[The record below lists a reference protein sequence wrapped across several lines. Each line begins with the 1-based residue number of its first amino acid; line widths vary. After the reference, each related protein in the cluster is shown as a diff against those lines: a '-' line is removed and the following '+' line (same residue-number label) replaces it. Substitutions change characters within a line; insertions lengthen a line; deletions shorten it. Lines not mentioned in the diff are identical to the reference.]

1 MATLCGVSRIKLVA
15 ELASEFLAPVLRNNN
30 AMTLP
35 NRQTF
40 TQPYGSSLQAE
51 QQVEKLVAD
60 IAAVIRSAEPEKRG
74 ELKELTEALIRD
86 EMASIGE
93 RADSI
98 QTTTGSP
105 HVNPLF
111 AGILL
116 TLLGVG
122 FFLLFPLVGLALA
135 AIGAA
140 LTIWGGV
147 LSWLRR

>member
-1 MATLCGVSRIKLVA
+1 
-15 ELASEFLAPVLRNNN
+15 
-30 AMTLP
+30 MTLP
-35 NRQTF
+35 NRETL

-51 QQVEKLVAD
+51 QKVEKLVAD

-93 RADSI
+93 RPNAI
-98 QTTTGSP
+98 QTAPRGAQR
-105 HVNPLF
+105 VNPLF

-116 TLLGVG
+116 TLFGVV

-135 AIGAA
+135 AIGLA

-147 LSWLRR
+147 LSWLRG